1 MAIAVEV
8 AQAHL
13 VAAAVATACLGELRP
28 ATAQVADIATAIR
41 IAVRG
46 LDQFRET
53 SL

>member
-13 VAAAVATACLGELRP
+13 VAAAVATACLGELHP
-28 ATAQVADIATAIR
+28 ATTQVADIATTIR

-46 LDQFRET
+46 LDQIRET
-53 SL
+53 WS